1 MSEQEKPKSKPHG
14 SLACTAHRIPE
25 ERYAAARIMYEAT
38 PGMTY
43 AKLAEET
50 GISWRSLEERGRK
63 EGWAKRHL
71 LPPQGLTEAAQ
82 ELADTYT
89 GKLQEYGPELSPEQ
103 KQAALQET
111 VIETAVEL
119 RAQLIERHRREWG
132 AIRQMVYE
140 GIKKREYGDVA
151 KLAKISAETLQIIQ
165 SNERKSWGI
174 EKQNP
179 DGDAKMTI
187 VIERE

>member
-1 MSEQEKPKSKPHG
+1 MSDENKNRAERSK
-14 SLACTAHRIPE
+14 ACTAHRIPE
-25 ERYAAARIMYEAT
+25 ERYAAARVMYETT
-38 PGMTY
+38 PGITY
-43 AKLAEET
+43 AKLADEV
-50 GISWRSLEERGRK
+50 GISYRSLEERARK
-63 EGWAKRHL
+63 EGWTKRHL
-71 LPPQGLTEAAQ
+71 LPPNGMTEAAQ
-82 ELADTYT
+82 QVADTYS
-89 GKLQEYGPELSPEQ
+89 GKLEEYGPELSPEQ
-103 KQAALQET
+103 KQIALQET
-111 VIETAVEL
+111 AVETAIEL